1 MARTLSVSRAPR
13 IDAHMHWWT
22 TRRDDYGWLSPDLHE
37 LYRDFGPAE
46 AEPLLAAS
54 AIDGVILVQA
64 APTLAETHYLL
75 ELARP
80 REYVRG
86 VVGWADLSDARE
98 VEALLDSELIVA
110 VRPMLQDIDHTG
122 WILRRE
128 LTEGFQLLAARGIA
142 IEALI
147 TPRHLSVI
155 EELLARH
162 PTLRVM
168 VDHAAKPDIKAGA
181 LEPWKSELAMLATES
196 RVFCKLSGLATEGP
210 AGMVPEACAPYVSA
224 ILELF
229 GPERVVWGSDWPV
242 LTQRLDYASWVRWTE
257 QLTAH
262 LSPAARIGVFGGNAL
277 RFYGRRLRAG
287 PITSTRP

>member
-1 MARTLSVSRAPR
+1 MARTVSVSRAPR

-22 TRRDDYGWLSPDLHE
+22 TRRDDYGWLTPDLPG

-75 ELARP
+75 EMAQP
-80 REYVRG
+80 RGYVRG

-98 VEALLDSELIVA
+98 VEALLASGLIVG
-110 VRPMLQDIDHTG
+110 VRPMLQDIDDTS

-128 LTEGFQLLAARGIA
+128 LADGLQLLAARGVA
-142 IEALI
+142 FEALI
-147 TPRHLSVI
+147 TPRHLCVMAT
-155 EELLARH
+155 LLDRH

-168 VDHAAKPDIKAGA
+168 VDHAAKPYITAGA
-181 LEPWKSELAMLATES
+181 MEPWRSELAVLAAES

-210 AGMVPEACAPYVSA
+210 AGLAPEACAPYA
-224 ILELF
+224 NTILELF
-229 GPERVVWGSDWPV
+229 GSERVVWGSDWPV
-242 LTQRLDYASWVRWTE
+242 LTQRLDYTSWVRWAE
-257 QLTAH
+257 QLTAQ
-262 LSPAARIGVFGGNAL
+262 LSLAARVGVFGGNAQ
-277 RFYGRRLRAG
+277 RFYGSRLRT
-287 PITSTRP
+287 PTTF

>member
-1 MARTLSVSRAPR
+1 MARTVSVSRAAR

-22 TRRDDYGWLSPDLHE
+22 TRRDDYGWLTPNLQE

-80 REYVRG
+80 HAYVQG
-86 VVGWADLSDARE
+86 VVGWADLLDARE

-110 VRPMLQDIDHTG
+110 VRPMLQDIDDTG

-128 LTEGFQLLAARGIA
+128 LTEGLQLLAARGIA
-142 IEALI
+142 FEALI

-155 EELLARH
+155 AELLTRH

-168 VDHAAKPDIKAGA
+168 VDHAAKPDITAGA
-181 LEPWKSELAMLATES
+181 LEPWKSELAMLAAES

-210 AGMVPEACAPYVSA
+210 VGMAPEVCAPYIDAV
-224 ILELF
+224 LELF

-242 LTQRLDYASWVRWTE
+242 LTQRLDYASWVRWAE
-257 QLTAH
+257 QLTAY
-262 LSPAARIGVFGGNAL
+262 LSPAARIGVFGGNAQ
-277 RFYGRRLRAG
+277 RFYGRRLRAT
-287 PITSTRP
+287 PITSTPP